1 MRVKIRIQIPM
12 ILKTINTLKN
22 YVSSRTFNNEK
33 PIEVAISSK
42 NFAFYATSHTN
53 AFVLVVSDVMCVFSA
68 ETEF

>member
-1 MRVKIRIQIPM
+1 M
-12 ILKTINTLKN
+12 ILKTINTPKN
-22 YVSSRTFNNEK
+22 YVSSRTFNDEK
-33 PIEVAISSK
+33 PIEIAISSK

>member
-33 PIEVAISSK
+33 TIEVAIASK
-42 NFAFYATSHTN
+42 NFALYATSHTN

-68 ETEF
+68 ETEL